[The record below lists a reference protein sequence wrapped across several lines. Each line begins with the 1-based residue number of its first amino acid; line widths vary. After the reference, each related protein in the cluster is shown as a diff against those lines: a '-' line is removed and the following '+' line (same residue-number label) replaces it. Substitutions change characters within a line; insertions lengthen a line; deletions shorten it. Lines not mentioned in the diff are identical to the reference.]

1 MLNARLI
8 KLPESACQHQHEH
21 HQLVIGVGG
30 EAELSVDGIGSRLD
44 TWNACLV
51 PTDTRHDY
59 CGDERNHVLVID
71 LDPYLPALNN
81 PAHGDYERLAP
92 LFDRARNIGMDN
104 RMQGLVQLCAGEFS
118 RAPDNEAMHR
128 HLATGILH
136 CMSERIDRA
145 SKVPASRTGLSPDTV
160 RRYIMENLHKKITV
174 SDLARVACL
183 SVSRFH
189 ETFRALTGITP
200 HQFLLQTRLEKAIQ
214 LLWETSL
221 TISEISFRTGFSSQS
236 ALTNALQKHR
246 GTTPSALRFKE
257 AKAPVMGLQSEESD
271 VFVKEA

>member
-8 KLPESACQHQHEH
+8 KLPESACQHRHEH

-30 EAELSVDGIGSRLD
+30 EAELSVDGVGSKLD

-51 PTDTRHDY
+51 PTDTQHDY
-59 CGDERNHVLVID
+59 CGNERNHVLVID

-81 PAHGDYERLAP
+81 PAHSDYERLAP
-92 LFDRARNIGMDN
+92 LFERTRNLGMDN
-104 RMQGLVQLCAGEFS
+104 RLQGLVQLCAGEFS

-136 CMSERIDRA
+136 CMSERIVRTTFGTTK
-145 SKVPASRTGLSPDTV
+145 SLASRSGLSPDTV
-160 RRYIMENLHKKITV
+160 RRYVMENLHKKITV
-174 SDLARVACL
+174 QDLARVACL

-189 ETFRALTGITP
+189 ETFRATTGITP
-200 HQFLLQTRLEKAIQ
+200 HQFLLQIRLEQAIQ
-214 LLWETSL
+214 LLSETSL
-221 TISEISFRTGFSSQS
+221 AISEVSFRTGFSSQG

-257 AKAPVMGLQSEESD
+257 VKAPIID
-271 VFVKEA
+271 